1 MASRLTLSAI
11 KSYVLDG
18 YDGLALLE
26 KYGYVDGKDQNGVDW
41 SASNENLP
49 QSELDTWEWIN
60 RKIDGA
66 RVSGLLDV
74 LYDEG
79 TVLKVSNLSRAY
91 CGRWQKNADGS
102 WNQIS
107 APDRPLILNMDSSH
121 LGFVL
126 GTALLNNM
134 EVVA

>member
-66 RVSGLLDV
+66 RVASLLSKMEIGTQFRLKNVGRSYSATYRKNDLGLWDQVAAPERPL
-74 LYDEG
+74 
-79 TVLKVSNLSRAY
+79 VSNMD
-91 CGRWQKNADGS
+91 AD
-102 WNQIS
+102 
-107 APDRPLILNMDSSH
+107 H
-121 LGFVL
+121 LGFVV
-126 GTALLNNM
+126 GFDAIVK
-134 EVVA
+134 VVAS